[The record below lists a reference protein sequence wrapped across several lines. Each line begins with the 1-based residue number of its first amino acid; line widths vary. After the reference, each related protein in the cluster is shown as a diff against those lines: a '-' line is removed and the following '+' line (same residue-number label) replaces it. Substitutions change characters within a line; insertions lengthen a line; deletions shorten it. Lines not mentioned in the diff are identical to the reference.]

1 MTSPH
6 EHLSTQASESVTTG
20 YSTLRSE
27 STAALPHS
35 GTAPQNDRITPRL
48 LGAVIAT
55 GTLAFIGILTETLVN
70 VLFPALMTEF
80 GVGTS
85 TIQWLTTGY
94 LLVVA
99 LTVTTS
105 SYLKRRVPLKT
116 QFCIA
121 VGLCLVGSV
130 VAIAAINF
138 PLLLVARVLQGCG
151 TGIALPLMFNIILEQ
166 SPKSKIGQLM
176 GIGNLVCA
184 SAPALGPTFGGVVV
198 SLVSWRWV
206 FVLIV
211 PFLLFA
217 LFIGV
222 TCIEQPVPTTE
233 ARLSVIQLLCISVA
247 FVSLLFAIEQ
257 GGAAITAMS
266 LGQHSASGIVMTAI
280 ALLVLGI
287 ASLCA
292 FTWISRK
299 SFSPLIRLG
308 VLQSASF
315 RWHLLSYVL
324 FPFITIGL
332 GFVMP
337 TLIQL
342 GMGNSS
348 LVAGLSVLPGAVLGA
363 VMAPLGGM
371 LLDRIGANK
380 PIFAGFGV
388 AFIGL
393 LLLCL
398 FGSDVGLLALGV
410 FYCIYMVGF
419 STAYSNIMTDALN
432 ELPPELKADGNA
444 MFSTLQQLMGAVG
457 TTVMSVFIAVAQAGQ
472 GTAGSRT
479 YALATVA
486 GSRSAFVCMTVVVV
500 VSAAAMLR
508 AMMVRQQ
515 SSRQE

>member
-222 TCIEQPVPTTE
+222 RCIEQPVPTTE

-257 GGAAITAMS
+257 GGAA
-266 LGQHSASGIVMTAI
+266 
-280 ALLVLGI
+280 
-287 ASLCA
+287 
-292 FTWISRK
+292 
-299 SFSPLIRLG
+299 
-308 VLQSASF
+308 
-315 RWHLLSYVL
+315 
-324 FPFITIGL
+324 
-332 GFVMP
+332 
-337 TLIQL
+337 
-342 GMGNSS
+342 
-348 LVAGLSVLPGAVLGA
+348 
-363 VMAPLGGM
+363 
-371 LLDRIGANK
+371 
-380 PIFAGFGV
+380 
-388 AFIGL
+388 
-393 LLLCL
+393 
-398 FGSDVGLLALGV
+398 
-410 FYCIYMVGF
+410 
-419 STAYSNIMTDALN
+419 
-432 ELPPELKADGNA
+432 
-444 MFSTLQQLMGAVG
+444 
-457 TTVMSVFIAVAQAGQ
+457 
-472 GTAGSRT
+472 
-479 YALATVA
+479 
-486 GSRSAFVCMTVVVV
+486 
-500 VSAAAMLR
+500 
-508 AMMVRQQ
+508 
-515 SSRQE
+515 